1 MAKKCLWLLF
11 VVLFLVTGIE
21 GVSRESAITLQNNE
35 YTNILVSISPE
46 VSASSTLVAT
56 IKTTFT
62 KASAILYQATNHRAV
77 FRDVTIL
84 VPSTWPTD
92 PSYTAATTQVFSNS
106 DIVFVPPPAPAPPQ
120 SNPGAGQLAG
130 SSATPRRVDVA
141 STKAFAGCGL
151 PGIRITMATDLLTN
165 RALTPTFGAPVQFCD
180 DDQSNSS
187 TAHNYEAPSHHNLRC
202 GHRSTWAVISESSD
216 FNNGNNPPRP
226 GLSTTPVFT
235 VVQAPKTRR
244 LVVAIDTSSI
254 MAVNEKL
261 REVHQAATTVQRE
274 NTSPDVDVVVTSFG
288 GGDEDPLAA
297 ATPTTTPTSADF
309 SL

>member
-1 MAKKCLWLLF
+1 MRFFVIKYVHVLEHCL
-11 VVLFLVTGIE
+11 
-21 GVSRESAITLQNNE
+21 Q
-35 YTNILVSISPE
+35 
-46 VSASSTLVAT
+46 
-56 IKTTFT
+56 TTFT

-165 RALTPTFGAPVQFCD
+165 RAFMSTFGAPGRY
-180 DDQSNSS
+180 S
-187 TAHNYEAPSHHNLRC
+187 
-202 GHRSTWAVISESSD
+202 
-216 FNNGNNPPRP
+216 
-226 GLSTTPVFT
+226 LSTS
-235 VVQAPKTRR
+235 
-244 LVVAIDTSSI
+244 L
-254 MAVNEKL
+254 
-261 REVHQAATTVQRE
+261 
-274 NTSPDVDVVVTSFG
+274 
-288 GGDEDPLAA
+288 PLIHTFLLAKWNFYVRQCVLKCRKMINFVIHLLNDI
-297 ATPTTTPTSADF
+297 S
-309 SL
+309 